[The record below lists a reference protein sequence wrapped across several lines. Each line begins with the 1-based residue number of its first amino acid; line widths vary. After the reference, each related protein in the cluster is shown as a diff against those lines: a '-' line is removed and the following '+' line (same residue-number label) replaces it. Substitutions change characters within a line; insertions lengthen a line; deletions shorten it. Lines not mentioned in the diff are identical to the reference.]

1 MRFVNVFHFRNKL
14 TMIRKLIL
22 AVTASL
28 LTNSAMAA
36 TIDFESQDGGYGYY
50 DYRFLEDGFRVTYSA
65 ISPFGFYLMDDPAD
79 HLGMC
84 GTGCASNGTT
94 AFYGFNESSI
104 TFDLENKG
112 LFSFTSLDV
121 AQTFLGY
128 RRPLTLTLTAM
139 GLNGII
145 TDTIFVEENLAGS
158 FSNFNFKEFVNISS
172 LTITGGQ
179 EFPEFAIDNV
189 VLSPAEVP
197 EPASWAM
204 LIAGLGII
212 HSVRRRRLPNGP
224 AQ

>member
-1 MRFVNVFHFRNKL
+1 
-14 TMIRKLIL
+14 MIRKVMM
-22 AVTASL
+22 AVTAAL
-28 LTNSAMAA
+28 LTNSAVAT
-36 TIDFESQDGGYGYY
+36 TIDFESNDGLWSWN
-50 DYRFLEDGFRVTYSA
+50 DSFFEDGFKITHTS
-65 ISPFGFYLMDDPAD
+65 ISDFGFYLVDNPAD

-84 GTGCASNGTT
+84 SPGCASNGTS

-104 TFDLENKG
+104 TFDLVNKG

-121 AQTFLGY
+121 AKTFIGDGK
-128 RRPLTLTLTAM
+128 PVTLTLTAM
-139 GLNGII
+139 GLNGLI
-145 TDTIFVEENLAGS
+145 TDTIFVEESLAES
-158 FSNFNFKEFVNISS
+158 FSNFNFSNFTNISY

-212 HSVRRRRLPNGP
+212 SSVRRRRLPSGP
-224 AQ
+224 AR

>member
-1 MRFVNVFHFRNKL
+1 
-14 TMIRKLIL
+14 MIRKLVVAFTAALL
-22 AVTASL
+22 A
-28 LTNSAMAA
+28 NSAMAA

-65 ISPFGFYLMDDPAD
+65 TDPFGFYLMDNPAD

-84 GTGCASNGTT
+84 GSTGCASNGTT
-94 AFYGFNESSI
+94 AFYGFNGSSI

-128 RRPLTLTLTAM
+128 GRPLTLTLTAK
-139 GLNGII
+139 GANGIV

-158 FSNFNFKEFVNISS
+158 FSNFNFKDFVNISS

-179 EFPEFAIDNV
+179 EFPEFSIDNV
-189 VLSPAEVP
+189 VLSPSEIP

-204 LIAGLGII
+204 LLAGLGII
-212 HSVRRRRLPNGP
+212 RSVRRWRLPSSL
-224 AQ
+224 A